1 MYVSTETTIVFP
13 LTTKEI
19 KGIFTGK
26 VEVLIFKPTFPMWPN
41 SGIIYDKN
49 KKMLVGAVDFD
60 RYKYLDLE
68 DIKINYIDKSQY
80 QGNFESL
87 KNFFTHGSWNRT
99 TYRNGIVIPITNL
112 KLFAH
117 EVDPRRIWEYWNPN
131 QHSNIRFTYKCCR
144 RDKCKLI
151 EIIST
156 GGIK

>member
-19 KGIFTGK
+19 KGIFIGK
-26 VEVLIFKPTFPMWPN
+26 VEVLIFKPAFPMWPTN
-41 SGIIYDKN
+41 GIIYDKN
-49 KKMLVGAVDFD
+49 KKKLVGMVDFETK
-60 RYKYLDLE
+60 KYLDLD
-68 DIKINYIDKSQY
+68 DIEKDYINISQY

-99 TYRNGIVIPITNL
+99 TYKSGIVIPITNL
-112 KLFAH
+112 KIFVN
-117 EVDPRRIWEYWNPN
+117 EIDPRRIWEYWNPG

-151 EIIST
+151 EVLAFA
-156 GGIK
+156 